1 VVATAEEVP
10 GALASAPAWT
20 AQARSFAAV

>member
-10 GALASAPAWT
+10 AALASAPAWT